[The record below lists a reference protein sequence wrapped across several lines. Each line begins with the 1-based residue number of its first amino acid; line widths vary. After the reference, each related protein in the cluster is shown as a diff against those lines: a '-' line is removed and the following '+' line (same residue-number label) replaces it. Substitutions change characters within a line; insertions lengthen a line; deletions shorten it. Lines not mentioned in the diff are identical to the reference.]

1 MSDTSNETPTDPPAT
16 PPADKGTRCGFV
28 SVLGAPNAGK
38 STLVNRLVGAKVT
51 IVSPKVQTTRM
62 RVRGIAIKDET
73 QIIYTDTPG
82 IFTPKRRLDRAMV
95 DAAWGGA
102 SDGDVIAVLVDAK
115 RGIDR
120 DVERIIEGLEMH
132 SSPTALVLN
141 KIDGLKRE
149 VLLALAETLNGMA
162 RFDSTFMISALNGSG
177 VDDLEA
183 YFYGLM
189 APGPWLFPE
198 DEISDL
204 PQRLF
209 AAELTREKAYFVLHQ
224 EIPYALTVETESW
237 EEFKNG
243 SVRIEQN
250 LTVARDSQKGIVLG
264 KGGQMIKR
272 IRAEAQVELAEILGR
287 PVHLFVRVR
296 VREKWAEDPSHFR
309 DWGLRYDA

>member
-1 MSDTSNETPTDPPAT
+1 MSDTSNETPTDPPA
-16 PPADKGTRCGFV
+16 DKPTRCGFV

-38 STLVNRLVGAKVT
+38 STLVNRLVGSKVT

-82 IFTPKRRLDRAMV
+82 IFAPKRRLDRAMV

-102 SDGDVIAVLVDAK
+102 SDGDVIVVLVDAK

-141 KIDGLKRE
+141 KVDGLKRE
-149 VLLALAETLNGMA
+149 VLLALAETMNGMA

-177 VDDLEA
+177 VDDLEK

-237 EEFKNG
+237 EEFDNG

-272 IRAEAQVELAEILGR
+272 IRAEAQEDLAEILGR

>member
-1 MSDTSNETPTDPPAT
+1 MSDTSNQTPTDPPADG
-16 PPADKGTRCGFV
+16 ATRCGFV

-38 STLVNRLVGAKVT
+38 STLVNRLVGSKVT

-82 IFTPKRRLDRAMV
+82 IFAPKRRLDRAMV

-102 SDGDVIAVLVDAK
+102 SDGDVIVVLVDAK

-132 SSPTALVLN
+132 ASPTALVLN
-141 KIDGLKRE
+141 KVDGLKRE
-149 VLLALAETLNGMA
+149 VLLSLAETMNEMA

-183 YFYGLM
+183 YFYRLM

-237 EEFKNG
+237 DEFKNG

-272 IRAEAQVELAEILGR
+272 IRAEAQEELAEILGR

>member
-1 MSDTSNETPTDPPAT
+1 MTDTSDSAPTQAV
-16 PPADKGTRCGFV
+16 TRCGFV

-62 RVRGIAIKDET
+62 RVRGIAIKDQT

-82 IFTPKRRLDRAMV
+82 IFAPKRRLDRAMV

-141 KIDGLKRE
+141 KVDGLKRE
-149 VLLALAETLNGMA
+149 VLLNLAESLNGMA
-162 RFDSTFMISALNGSG
+162 RFDSTFMVSALNGSG
-177 VDDLEA
+177 VDDLET

-209 AAELTREKAYFVLHQ
+209 AAEVTREKAYFVLHQ

-237 EEFKNG
+237 EEFDNG

-272 IRAEAQVELAEILGR
+272 IRADAQEELAEILDR

>member
-1 MSDTSNETPTDPPAT
+1 MTDMPNDPSDETLDQA
-16 PPADKGTRCGFV
+16 GTRCGFV

-82 IFTPKRRLDRAMV
+82 IFAPKRRLDRAMV

-102 SDGDVIAVLVDAK
+102 SDADVIAVLVDAK
-115 RGIDR
+115 RGLDR

-132 SSPTALVLN
+132 SSPTVLVLN
-141 KIDGLKRE
+141 KVDGLKRE
-149 VLLALAETLNGMA
+149 VLLALSETLNGMA

-183 YFYGLM
+183 HFYDQM
-189 APGPWLFPE
+189 VQGPWLFPE

-209 AAELTREKAYFVLHQ
+209 AAEVTREKAYFVLHQ
-224 EIPYALTVETESW
+224 EIPYSLSVETESW
-237 EEFKNG
+237 EEFDNG

-250 LTVARDSQKGIVLG
+250 LTVSRDSQKGIVLG

-272 IRAEAQVELAEILGR
+272 IRADAQQELAEILER